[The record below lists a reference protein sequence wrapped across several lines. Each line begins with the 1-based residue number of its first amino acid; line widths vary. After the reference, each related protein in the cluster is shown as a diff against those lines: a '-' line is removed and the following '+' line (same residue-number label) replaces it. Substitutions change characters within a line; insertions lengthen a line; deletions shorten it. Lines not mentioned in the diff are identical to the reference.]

1 MDDWL
6 IYYLGCSPA
15 QDAGTRFLGDRG
27 SQPKP
32 LFATV
37 RRGDN
42 PRYRSLDSFASKFE
56 LLKHPQKLSNFFGMM
71 FSPTENFKK
80 KKTWLV
86 SHGSNWVRLNPFIFH
101 QNRRWIP
108 SQDGDS
114 SSAPGFVTLDMKND
128 QGLGESQ
135 PLNLNPGWDFTH
147 PGFQSPPR
155 LSQVGNLYGSF
166 QKSWCFPKSS
176 IKNIGFGTIIFT
188 IHFGGFT
195 TTPMFGNIST

>member
-1 MDDWL
+1 MAYVQNLPHPVDLLQSFPSPKNGVGISIYWRNHESPRDNTWQSLGLILSSNMDDWL

-37 RRGDN
+37 RSGDN

-80 KKTWLV
+80 KKK
-86 SHGSNWVRLNPFIFH
+86 HGW
-101 QNRRWIP
+101 
-108 SQDGDS
+108 
-114 SSAPGFVTLDMKND
+114 
-128 QGLGESQ
+128 
-135 PLNLNPGWDFTH
+135 
-147 PGFQSPPR
+147 
-155 LSQVGNLYGSF
+155 
-166 QKSWCFPKSS
+166 
-176 IKNIGFGTIIFT
+176 
-188 IHFGGFT
+188 
-195 TTPMFGNIST
+195 